1 MQGVD
6 FMRMIDIITKKRDGG
21 ILSEKE
27 IQFFIKGY
35 VDGVIPDYQVSALLM
50 AIIFKGMN
58 KEETAILTREMMLSG
73 DVIDLSG
80 IEGIKVDKHSTGGV
94 GDKTSLVLGPLVA
107 SFGVKVAKMSGRGL
121 GHTGGTIDKLESI
134 PGTQTS
140 IAKQA
145 FIDQVNHVGCAIIG
159 QTGSIVPADKKLYS
173 LRDVTGTVESIPLI
187 AASIMSKKLAA
198 GSNTILLDVKFGS
211 GAFMKTLDDARLL
224 AKTMVEIGSHLGR
237 DTRAILT
244 DMDQPLGLAVGNSL
258 EVIEAIHTLHGHGP
272 SDFVE
277 LCTQA
282 AAIMLEQA
290 HVVKHSQDALP
301 LIDAKIKSGEAFNVF
316 KAMIK
321 AQGGDTRVLDNP
333 DLFAK
338 SSHVI
343 EIRSEKAG
351 FVKHINSLE
360 IGVGAMKLGAGRQ
373 TKEDVIDMSAGVI
386 LKKKVGDEVKIGDL
400 LCVAY
405 TNKKEAEYREVLI
418 QLHDA
423 FELSATKIKVA
434 PIIHDYIR

>member
-1 MQGVD
+1 
-6 FMRMIDIITKKRDGG
+6 MRMIDIITKKRDGG
-21 ILSEKE
+21 VLSEAE

-35 VDGVIPDYQVSALLM
+35 VDGVIPDYQASALLM
-50 AIIFKGMN
+50 AIVFKGMN
-58 KEETAILTREMMLSG
+58 KEETATLTREMMLSG

-121 GHTGGTIDKLESI
+121 GHTGGTIDKLEAI

-140 IAKQA
+140 IERSA
-145 FIDQVNHVGCAIIG
+145 FIQQVNDVGCAIIG
-159 QTGSIVPADKKLYS
+159 QTGRIVPADKKLYA

-224 AKTMVEIGSHLGR
+224 AKTMVDIGNHLGR

-258 EVIEAIHTLHGHGP
+258 EVIEAVETLHGRGP
-272 SDFVE
+272 KDFVE
-277 LCTQA
+277 LCRHA
-282 AAIMLEQA
+282 ASIMLEQA
-290 HVVKHSQDALP
+290 KVVKNSKDALA
-301 LIDAKIKSGEAFNVF
+301 LIDEKIASGEAFNVL

-321 AQGGDTRVLDNP
+321 AQGGDTRVLD
-333 DLFAK
+333 DTRRFDK
-338 SSHVI
+338 SQHVI
-343 EIRSEKAG
+343 DVISQSAG
-351 FVKHINSLE
+351 FVQHINSLD

-373 TKEDVIDMSAGVI
+373 TKDDVIDMSAGVV
-386 LKKKVGDEVKIGDL
+386 LAKKVGDEVKKGDI
-400 LCVAY
+400 LCRVY
-405 TNKKEAEYREVLI
+405 TNKPQAEYQEVLT

-423 FELSATKIKVA
+423 FVLNEQPVKVA
-434 PIIHDYIR
+434 AIIHDYIR

>member
-1 MQGVD
+1 
-6 FMRMIDIITKKRDGG
+6 MRMIDIITKKRDGG
-21 ILSEKE
+21 TLSEAE

-35 VDGVIPDYQVSALLM
+35 VDGNIPDYQVSALLM

-58 KEETAILTREMMLSG
+58 NEETAILTREMMMSG

-80 IEGIKVDKHSTGGV
+80 IKGIKVDKHSTGGV

-121 GHTGGTIDKLESI
+121 GHTGGTIDKLEAI

-140 IAKQA
+140 IERQA

-159 QTGSIVPADKKLYS
+159 QTGRIVPADKKLYA

-211 GAFMKTLDDARLL
+211 GAFMKTLEDARLL
-224 AKTMVEIGSHLGR
+224 ARTMVDIGNHLGR

-258 EVIEAIHTLHGHGP
+258 EVIEAVETLHGRGP
-272 SDFVE
+272 KDFVE
-277 LCTQA
+277 LCYHA

-290 HVVKHSQDALP
+290 KVVGKAADALP
-301 LIDAKIKSGEAFNVF
+301 LIDAKIKSGEAFQVL

-321 AQGGDTRVLDNP
+321 AQGGDTSVLD
-333 DLFAK
+333 DTEKFVK
-338 SSHVI
+338 SKNVI
-343 EIRSEKAG
+343 EVRATKTG
-351 FVKHINSLE
+351 FVRHINSLD

-373 TKEDVIDMSAGVI
+373 TKDDVIDMSAGVI
-386 LKKKVGDEVKIGDL
+386 LMKKVGDQVAQGEL
-400 LCVAY
+400 LCRAY
-405 TNKKEAEYREVLI
+405 TNKNEAEYQEVLT

-423 FELSATKIKVA
+423 FELSEEEVKVA

>member
-1 MQGVD
+1 
-6 FMRMIDIITKKRDGG
+6 MIDIITKKRDGG
-21 ILSEKE
+21 ILSEAE
-27 IQFFIKGY
+27 IKFFIKGY
-35 VDGVIPDYQVSALLM
+35 VDGVIPDYQASALLM
-50 AIIFKGMN
+50 AIVFKGMN

-73 DVIDLSG
+73 DIIDLSS
-80 IEGIKVDKHSTGGV
+80 IEGVKVDKHSTGGV

-121 GHTGGTIDKLESI
+121 GHTGGTIDKLEAI

-140 IAKQA
+140 IERAA
-145 FIDQVNHVGCAIIG
+145 FIDQVNKVGCAIIG
-159 QTGSIVPADKKLYS
+159 QTGRIVPADKKLYA

-198 GSNTILLDVKFGS
+198 GSSTILLDVKFGS

-224 AKTMVEIGSHLGR
+224 ARTMVEIGNHLGR

-258 EVIEAIHTLHGHGP
+258 EVIEAIETLHGHGP
-272 SDFVE
+272 KDFVE
-277 LCTQA
+277 LCYEA

-290 HVVKHSQDALP
+290 NVVKDREEALKE
-301 LIDAKIKSGEAFNVF
+301 IDKKIQSGEAFNVF

-321 AQGGDTRVLDNP
+321 AQGGDTRYLDNP
-333 DLFAK
+333 DLFEK
-338 SSHVI
+338 SNIVVEVKST
-343 EIRSEKAG
+343 SEG
-351 FVKHINSLE
+351 YVEHINSLD

-373 TKEDVIDMSAGVI
+373 TKDDVIDMSSGVV
-386 LKKKVGDEVKIGDL
+386 LKKKVGDFVNKGET

-405 TNKKEAEYREVLI
+405 TNREGDIDEVLA
-418 QLHDA
+418 QLLGA
-423 FELSATKIKVA
+423 FKLSTTKIVVG

>member
-1 MQGVD
+1 
-6 FMRMIDIITKKRDGG
+6 MRMIDIITKKRDGG
-21 ILSEKE
+21 VLSEQE
-27 IQFFIKGY
+27 LHFFIKGY
-35 VDGVIPDYQVSALLM
+35 VDGVIPDYQASALLM

-121 GHTGGTIDKLESI
+121 GHTGGTIDKLEAI

-145 FIDQVNHVGCAIIG
+145 FIDQVNNVGCAIIG
-159 QTGSIVPADKKLYS
+159 QTGTIVPADKKLYA

-224 AKTMVEIGSHLGR
+224 ARTMVDIGSHLGR

-258 EVIEAIHTLHGHGP
+258 EVIEAINTLHGHGP
-272 SDFVE
+272 ADFTE
-277 LCTQA
+277 LCYHA

-290 HVVKHSQDALP
+290 KVVKSSQDALP
-301 LIDAKIKSGEAFNVF
+301 LIKEKISSGAAFNVF
-316 KAMIK
+316 KAMIQ
-321 AQGGDTRVLDNP
+321 AQGGDASYLDKP
-333 DLFAK
+333 ERFAK
-338 SSHVI
+338 SSHTLEV
-343 EIRSEKAG
+343 KASTSG
-351 FVKHINSLE
+351 YVKHINSLD

-373 TKEDVIDMSAGVI
+373 TKEDVIDMSAGVV
-386 LKKKVGDEVKIGDL
+386 LKKKVGDYVKAGEL

-405 TNKKEAEYREVLI
+405 TNKKEAEYREVLV

-423 FELSATKIKVA
+423 FELSPTKIVVA

>member
-1 MQGVD
+1 
-6 FMRMIDIITKKRDGG
+6 MRMIDIITKKRDGG
-21 ILSEKE
+21 VLTEAE
-27 IQFFIKGY
+27 IKFFIKGY
-35 VDGVIPDYQVSALLM
+35 VDGIIPDYQASALLM
-50 AIIFKGMN
+50 AIVFKGMN

-73 DVIDLSG
+73 DIIDLSN
-80 IEGIKVDKHSTGGV
+80 IEGVKVDKHSTGGV

-140 IAKQA
+140 IERQA
-145 FIDQVNHVGCAIIG
+145 FIDQVNTVGCAIIG
-159 QTGSIVPADKKLYS
+159 QTGRIVPADKKLYA

-198 GSNTILLDVKFGS
+198 GSSTILLDVKFGS
-211 GAFMKTLDDARLL
+211 GAFMKTLEDARQL
-224 AKTMVEIGSHLGR
+224 ARTMVEIGNHLGR

-258 EVIEAIHTLHGHGP
+258 EVIEAIETLHGRGP
-272 SDFVE
+272 KDFVE
-277 LCTQA
+277 LCYEA

-290 HVVKHSQDALP
+290 NVVKNREEALRQ
-301 LIDAKIKSGEAFNVF
+301 IDQKIKSGEAFEVF

-321 AQGGDTRVLDNP
+321 AQGGDTRYLDNP
-333 DLFAK
+333 DLFEK
-338 SSHVI
+338 SKLVV
-343 EIRSEKAG
+343 EVKATTSG
-351 FVKHINSLE
+351 YVEHINSLD

-373 TKEDVIDMSAGVI
+373 TKDDVIDMSSGVV
-386 LKKKVGDEVKIGDL
+386 LKKKVGDFVKEGET

-405 TNKKEAEYREVLI
+405 TNKEGDLDEVLA
-418 QLHDA
+418 QLLGA
-423 FELSATKIKVA
+423 FKLSATKINVG

>member
-1 MQGVD
+1 
-6 FMRMIDIITKKRDGG
+6 MRMIDIITKKRDGG
-21 ILSEKE
+21 ILSEAE
-27 IQFFIKGY
+27 IKFFIKGY

-50 AIIFKGMN
+50 AIVFKGMN
-58 KEETAILTREMMLSG
+58 KEETALLTREMMLSG
-73 DVIDLSG
+73 DVIDLSQIDG
-80 IEGIKVDKHSTGGV
+80 VKVDKHSTGGV

-121 GHTGGTIDKLESI
+121 GHTGGTIDKLEAI

-140 IAKQA
+140 IERQA
-145 FIDQVNHVGCAIIG
+145 FIDQVNNVGCAIIG
-159 QTGSIVPADKKLYS
+159 QTGRIVPADKKLYS

-224 AKTMVEIGSHLGR
+224 AKTMVEIGNHLGR

-258 EVIEAIHTLHGHGP
+258 EVIEAVETLHGRGP
-272 SDFVE
+272 KDFVE
-277 LCTQA
+277 LCYHA

-290 HVVKHSQDALP
+290 KIVESAEEGLKLVDE
-301 LIDAKIKSGEAFNVF
+301 KIKSGQAFNVF
-316 KAMIK
+316 KQMIT
-321 AQGGDTRVLDNP
+321 AQGGDQSYLDNP
-333 DLFAK
+333 ELFEK
-338 SSHVI
+338 SKHIISVK
-343 EIRSEKAG
+343 SEKDG
-351 FVKHINSLE
+351 YVEHINSLE

-373 TKEDVIDMSAGVI
+373 TKDDEIDMSAGVI
-386 LKKKVGDEVKIGDL
+386 LNKKVGDFVKKGDI
-400 LCVAY
+400 LCVAH
-405 TNKKEAEYREVLI
+405 TNKNEADFKEVLV

-423 FELSATKIKVA
+423 FHLSNTKVSVA
-434 PIIHDYIR
+434 PIIHDYIL